1 MTTSAHIRLV
11 RYTLGMG
18 LAVALTRAV
27 TFAQE
32 MPAPG
37 PEHERLKQLE
47 GEWIATLKSPGGDSK
62 GTMTYRMECGGLW
75 LVSDFR
81 SDFGGMKF
89 QGRGLDGYDP
99 QKKKYVSVWVD
110 SMSLRPLLFEG
121 DWDAAKKELTSR
133 GEGTGPDGKPVKYKS
148 VSRMVDADHET
159 FKMFIVGPDGTETE
173 MMTIEYARK
182 K

>member
-1 MTTSAHIRLV
+1 MTMSAQNRWV
-11 RYTLGMG
+11 RYTLGVC
-18 LAVALTRAV
+18 LAAAFARGV

-37 PEHERLKQLE
+37 PEHEKLKQLE
-47 GEWIATLKSPGGDSK
+47 GEWIATIKSAGEESK

-81 SDFGGMKF
+81 SDFGGQKF

-121 DWDAAKKELTSR
+121 DWDATKKELTMR
-133 GEGTGPDGKPVKYKS
+133 GEGPGPDGKPVKYKS
-148 VSRMVDADHET
+148 VSRKVDADHET
-159 FKMFIVGPDGTETE
+159 FKMFIVGADDKETE
-173 MMTIEYARK
+173 MMTIDYERK